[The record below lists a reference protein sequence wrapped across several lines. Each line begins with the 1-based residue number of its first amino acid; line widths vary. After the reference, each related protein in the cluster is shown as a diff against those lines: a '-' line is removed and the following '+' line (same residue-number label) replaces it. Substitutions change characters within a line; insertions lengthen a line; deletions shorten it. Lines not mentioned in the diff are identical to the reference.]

1 MSKERLIQVQKPA
14 QSLDHFT
21 QSYARSAES
30 GTLLKPILIGAG
42 ALVALLVGYGVWELV
57 KDRQVARFESSLAQ
71 ILLEVE
77 GNDPMKPP
85 TPAELQA
92 RMKERLPRLETLA
105 KDAPSARRAVAQ
117 GLLTQWKV
125 ALEGQGA
132 APESKDPW
140 ARLALADRALALGNG
155 PEAQKQLQGL
165 APKAV
170 PDTPWADTFWSLQVQ
185 ADALAG
191 DAAQGRAHLDQYRN
205 LFKGKTNPAIL
216 KAAERF

>member
-21 QSYARSAES
+21 RSYALDAES
-30 GTLLKPILIGAG
+30 GSLLKPILIGAG
-42 ALVALLVGYGVWELV
+42 AALALLVGYGVWELV
-57 KDRQVARFESSLAQ
+57 KDRKVARFESSLAQ

-77 GNDPMKPP
+77 GNDPAKPP
-85 TPAELQA
+85 AAAELQS

-105 KDAPSARRAVAQ
+105 QDAPSSRRAVAQ
-117 GLLTQWKV
+117 GLLAQWKV
-125 ALEGQGA
+125 ALDGHGA
-132 APESKDPW
+132 APASKDPW
-140 ARLALADRALALGNG
+140 SRLAFADRALALGNG
-155 PEAQKQLQGL
+155 ADAQKQLQGL
-165 APKAV
+165 SAKAT

-191 DAAQGRAHLDQYRN
+191 DAAQGRAHLDQYRS